1 MFSNQNTLI
10 RILDLS
16 INLDITLIQ
25 HNTTLRKV
33 LVKICIFSD
42 KTNCMFFIL
51 WKELKTLL
59 KIARFGSVLSCF
71 HNKTYHAT
79 VMII

>member
-16 INLDITLIQ
+16 INLGYNVVD
-25 HNTTLRKV
+25 TTLRKV

-42 KTNCMFFIL
+42 KTNCIFFIL

>member
-10 RILDLS
+10 RILDLR
-16 INLDITLIQ
+16 INLLRYNVD
-25 HNTTLRKV
+25 TTLRKV
-33 LVKICIFSD
+33 LVKICIFSY
-42 KTNCMFFIL
+42 KTNCIFFILL